1 MPSPGKFCVSC
12 ARRIALAWLLTFVL
26 ASSAC
31 KHKPPVDTTEQD
43 RVAMWLSD
51 VPELKSLNVSNAE
64 IGELSKAHGA
74 GVSDPTCIALIKLAR
89 SRQIPFA
96 EGQPIADLVS
106 AGSSDQTVLEL
117 ARLNQLGLWAG
128 QAMVLRLA
136 GFSDQVI
143 LAVARR
149 RSQGLPVLS
158 GEKLGDLKNS
168 GASEATI
175 LDFIE
180 KGIGEEQANA
190 YIKQREYAAGGHGF
204 VYQGHHRKKS

>member
-1 MPSPGKFCVSC
+1 
-12 ARRIALAWLLTFVL
+12 
-26 ASSAC
+26 
-31 KHKPPVDTTEQD
+31 
-43 RVAMWLSD
+43 
-51 VPELKSLNVSNAE
+51 
-64 IGELSKAHGA
+64 
-74 GVSDPTCIALIKLAR
+74 
-89 SRQIPFA
+89 
-96 EGQPIADLVS
+96 
-106 AGSSDQTVLEL
+106 
-117 ARLNQLGLWAG
+117 
-128 QAMVLRLA
+128 MVLRLA

-168 GASEATI
+168 GASEAAI

-204 VYQGHHRKKS
+204 VYQGHTPQKKLTTFHRIRFCGKRPCSVFLCVNENK